1 MGHLKSIKME
11 KNVLVERKY
20 LQALQLFQH
29 SHKLW
34 VAVFGE
40 KHLETVKIIMII
52 AVVVV
57 IVILYYYYINMINGV
72 LNLLITTGQGGN
84 DDRHTPPPPPRS
96 PSSHGMV
103 PQGPFSNL
111 LFFFEKNEGH

>member
-1 MGHLKSIKME
+1 VLSYCKAEAVKMGHLKSIKME

-40 KHLETVKIIMII
+40 KHLETVKIVVIVAVV
-52 AVVVV
+52 AVVV
-57 IVILYYYYINMINGV
+57 IFVILYY
-72 LNLLITTGQGGN
+72 LL
-84 DDRHTPPPPPRS
+84 
-96 PSSHGMV
+96 
-103 PQGPFSNL
+103 L
-111 LFFFEKNEGH
+111 LY